1 MGTSLPHLNE
11 RGLSNNKPIK
21 TLDKDTA
28 TINLNKNNE
37 EVIEEVNEE
46 VNEEPSATTTISI
59 VDEIKISTRKQRKR
73 INVSMDEEIFDKLIT
88 VANGKSVSNVME
100 RILIDAVKHREIDRA
115 IVIEYKNKM
124 KNKGCKE

>member
-1 MGTSLPHLNE
+1 MPLSQ
-11 RGLSNNKPIK
+11 RAQSNNKPIK
-21 TLDKDTA
+21 TLDKDTSI
-28 TINLNKNNE
+28 INLKKNNE
-37 EVIEEVNEE
+37 EVVEEVN
-46 VNEEPSATTTISI
+46 VEPSATTTISI